1 MAEQVAVLAGGCFW
15 CTEAV
20 FLDVVG
26 VKSVESGYTGGTVAN
41 PTYKQV
47 CGGDTGHAE
56 AIRITFDPEQLS
68 YDDLLDIFF
77 ATHDPTQ
84 LNRQGNDVGTQ
95 YRSAIFP
102 LDDEQ
107 EREARAAIERANAD
121 NGGRVVTTIEPLGEW
136 YPAEDYHQDYW
147 AGEGQ
152 RNPYCLAVIPPKLQ
166 KLRKSFQARAK
177 SAGGDAPKRLAARR
191 RRSLIAAPRPSSGT
205 GATAMRGLARRIGA
219 GGAGRTGAP
228 RLRRD
233 RPTR

>member
-56 AIRITFDPEQLS
+56 AIRVTFDPDQIR

-102 LDDEQ
+102 QNEEQ
-107 EREARAAIERANAD
+107 ERKAKEAIARANAEQ
-121 NGGRVVTTIEPLGEW
+121 GARVVTTIEPKSDW

-152 RNPYCLAVIPPKLQ
+152 GNPYCIAIIPPKLQ
-166 KLRKSFQARAK
+166 KLRKSFQARVK
-177 SAGGDAPKRLAARR
+177 SANAAV
-191 RRSLIAAPRPSSGT
+191 
-205 GATAMRGLARRIGA
+205 
-219 GGAGRTGAP
+219 
-228 RLRRD
+228 
-233 RPTR
+233 

>member
-26 VKSVESGYTGGTVAN
+26 VSKVESGYTGGATVN

-56 AIRITFDPEQLS
+56 AIRVTFDSEQIS
-68 YDDLLDIFF
+68 FADLLDIFF

-102 LDDEQ
+102 QDEEQ
-107 EREARAAIERANAD
+107 EREARAAIARNQE
-121 NGGRVVTTIEPLGEW
+121 GLSQPIVTTVEPKADW
-136 YPAEDYHQDYW
+136 YPAENYHQDYW

-166 KLRKSFQARAK
+166 KLRKSFQNRIK
-177 SAGGDAPKRLAARR
+177 SAVQPPA
-191 RRSLIAAPRPSSGT
+191 
-205 GATAMRGLARRIGA
+205 
-219 GGAGRTGAP
+219 
-228 RLRRD
+228 
-233 RPTR
+233 